1 MSSLEERMDEVGV
14 IEKERV
20 KEVNDKINKEL

>member
-1 MSSLEERMDEVGV
+1 MSSLEERIDELGV

>member
-1 MSSLEERMDEVGV
+1 MSSLEERIIELGV

>member
-1 MSSLEERMDEVGV
+1 MGSLEERIGELGV

>member
-1 MSSLEERMDEVGV
+1 MSSLEERIGELGV

-20 KEVNDKINKEL
+20 KEVNDKINKEF

>member
-1 MSSLEERMDEVGV
+1 MSSLEERTDEVGV

>member
-1 MSSLEERMDEVGV
+1 MSSLEERISELGV